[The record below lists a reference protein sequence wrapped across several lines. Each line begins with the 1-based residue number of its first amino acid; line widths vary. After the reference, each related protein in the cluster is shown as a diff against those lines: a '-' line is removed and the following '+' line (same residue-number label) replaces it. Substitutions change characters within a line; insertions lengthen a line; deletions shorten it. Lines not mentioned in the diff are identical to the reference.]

1 MREFWRH
8 RPLVAYLSLA
18 YLFTWSI
25 GITLLAARRGW
36 MQLEVPEG
44 WEVVAAFG
52 PLLAALFV
60 IRQTEG
66 RAGVWS
72 LLRSMWRWRVA
83 PFWLAFSVA
92 SPVVLLAGA
101 LLVVRATSGAWPDPG
116 VLAAGPLATSAG
128 VVQLLVVTGL
138 AQGLGEEPGWRGFLL
153 PRLRQRFTP
162 LMATLLLFPP
172 WLLWHLPAFLGR
184 PEFGLAQWLGFSV
197 GILSAAIWLTLIWE
211 RTQSVL
217 MVIVWHMLINVAR
230 GVAVA
235 ISMPVFFA
243 ISALVLAG
251 ALVIAVS
258 WMFGGNRDART
269 V

>member
-1 MREFWRH
+1 MFGY
-8 RPLVAYLSLA
+8 LVLA

-36 MQLEVPEG
+36 IELGVPEG
-44 WEVVAAFG
+44 WEAVSAFG

-101 LLVVRATSGAWPDPG
+101 LLIVRATGGAWPDPG
-116 VLAAGPLATSAG
+116 KLVSGPLATSAG
-128 VVQLLVVTGL
+128 VMQLLVVTGL

-153 PRLRQRFTP
+153 PRLRARFSP
-162 LMATLLLFPP
+162 LAATLLLFPP

-184 PEFGLAQWLGFSV
+184 PEFGLAQWLGFSA
-197 GILSAAIWLTLIWE
+197 GILAAAVWLTLIWE

-217 MVIVWHMLINVAR
+217 LAILWHMLINVAR

-243 ISALVLAG
+243 ISALVMAG

-258 WMFGGNRDART
+258 WMFGGSRHART
-269 V
+269 P